1 MLLHVMDF
9 PDISSFNSELH
20 RIVAQ
25 LRLCGEQITEPELI
39 TKTLS
44 TFPIASAVLAQ
55 QYRNMRFRTH
65 AKLMSFLLMAK
76 KEQ

>member
-1 MLLHVMDF
+1 MDF

-25 LRLCGEQITEPELI
+25 LRLCGEQMTKPELI

-44 TFPIASAVLAQ
+44 TFLVAFAMLAQ
-55 QYRNMRFRTH
+55 QYRNMRFCTH
-65 AKLMSFLLMAK
+65 AKLMSFLLLAEK
-76 KEQ
+76 